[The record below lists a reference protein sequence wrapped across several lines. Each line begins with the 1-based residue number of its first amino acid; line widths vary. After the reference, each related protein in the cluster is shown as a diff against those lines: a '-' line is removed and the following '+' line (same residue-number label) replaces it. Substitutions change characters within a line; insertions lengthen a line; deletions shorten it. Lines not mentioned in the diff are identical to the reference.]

1 VSVIL
6 VVDNHSVYRTG
17 LRKLIETRFQLLR
30 VVEASKLPHSNIDEG
45 FDLVLIDSGSLSYD
59 TLELLAEWHEVSPK
73 AHIAVLSGSK
83 SKVEALHYLS
93 SGFHGFLHKLQ
104 PEEEL
109 LDAIHDLLSGRIYIP
124 SWVIDG
130 EADDDDN
137 PVRDHIQEETLK
149 LTRRQNEVLTLLARG
164 MSNKEIAREL
174 GIAEGTSKIHT
185 AALLRAL
192 GARNRAEAAV
202 KAAQI
207 VRSRGHHTSF
217 GRRGA

>member
-1 VSVIL
+1 MSVIL

-17 LRKLIETRFQLLR
+17 FRELIETRFPLLR
-30 VVEASKLPHSNIDEG
+30 VVEASKLPHSDIDEG
-45 FDLVLIDSGSLSYD
+45 FDLIVIDSGSLSYD

-73 AHIAVLSGSK
+73 TRIAILSGSK
-83 SKVEALHYLS
+83 SRVEALHYLS
-93 SGFHGFLHKLQ
+93 AGFHGFLHKLQ

-130 EADDDDN
+130 EADDDSN
-137 PVRDHIQEETLK
+137 PFRGNVQEETLK

-174 GIAEGTSKIHT
+174 EIAEGTSKIYT

-217 GRRGA
+217 GGRGA